1 MATEKPELVF
11 KFIDVP
17 VQSGTYD
24 CGLFTIAFVTAL
36 ACSGGE
42 ARAVLYIYIYI
53 YFFLPMEHVGT
64 PPTML

>member
-24 CGLFTIAFVTAL
+24 CQLFAIAFVTAL
-36 ACSGGE
+36 AQGE
-42 ARAVLYIYIYI
+42 KPELFYI
-53 YFFLPMEHVGT
+53 FFFTNGTCGHTSDNALRMEK
-64 PPTML
+64 

>member
-24 CGLFTIAFVTAL
+24 CQLFAIAFVTAL
-36 ACSGGE
+36 AQGE
-42 ARAVLYIYIYI
+42 KPELFYIYI
-53 YFFLPMEHVGT
+53 FLPMEHAGT
-64 PPTML
+64 PLTML